1 MRRCVGVLFVILTFI
16 LWPGLVSADAVS
28 SMAQITVQ
36 GTVPPRR
43 CVIVNDQ
50 NQITEIISNTT
61 SYVAPSVFRT
71 NILSGNEININPLID
86 QEYKS
91 LGIQY
96 NLNRV
101 GIIYKQSSSVSVTK
115 KSLPLFL
122 SILTWHNYDY
132 LLSSIFN
139 HALLPHFNL

>member
-1 MRRCVGVLFVILTFI
+1 MREIGGVLFIVLAF
-16 LWPGLVSADAVS
+16 LFWPGLVSADIVGMS
-28 SMAQITVQ
+28 QITVQ
-36 GTVPPRR
+36 GIVPPMRS
-43 CVIVNDQ
+43 VIVNDQ

-61 SYVAPSVFRT
+61 TYVAPTVYR
-71 NILSGNEININPLID
+71 NQILSSNEISITPLIN
-86 QEYKS
+86 QEYTG

-101 GIIYKQSSSVSVTK
+101 GIIYKHSPTTLITK

-132 LLSSIFN
+132 LVSSIFN
-139 HALLPHFNL
+139 HALQPHFNL